1 MKKFLVLFQ
10 LLSLA
15 LCCVFALDQS
25 VEALLKLNIPTDS
38 VEIGFSSSISYAE
51 SGTTTNE
58 FSMKAPEIDEAF
70 NISSEDNG
78 DIYLFY
84 NGVCVLANCK
94 LSLEIVRPFTWFDDT
109 GYSSSDED
117 MIDYSIKI
125 LCNEECYWDGSKNS
139 ILTTDGITILSSG
152 ESSNQADIETSL
164 RGEGADMTMVKG
176 VARIVVTIPSTDVTG
191 KKYGNYKSEL
201 VLKVT
206 NNS

>member
-1 MKKFLVLFQ
+1 MIKKLIFLVLF
-10 LLSLA
+10 SLA
-15 LCCVFALDQS
+15 LCYVFALDQS

-38 VEIGFSSSISYAE
+38 VKIGFSSSISDAE

-58 FSMKAPEIDEAF
+58 FSMRAPEIDEAF

-84 NGVCVLANCK
+84 KGVGVLANCK
-94 LSLEIVRPFTWFDDT
+94 LSLEIVRPFTWFDGT
-109 GYSSSDED
+109 VYSSSNED
-117 MIDYSIKI
+117 MIDYSINI
-125 LCNEECYWDGSKNS
+125 LCNEGCYWDGSKNS

-176 VARIVVTIPSTDVTG
+176 VARVVVTIPSTDVTG

>member
-1 MKKFLVLFQ
+1 MNKLFVFLL
-10 LLSLA
+10 LLSLVLYSA
-15 LCCVFALDQS
+15 LALDQS
-25 VEALLKLNIPTDS
+25 VEAFVKLPVPTNS
-38 VEIGFSSSISYAE
+38 VKIGFSSSILDADA
-51 SGTTTNE
+51 GVTTNE
-58 FSMKAPEIDEAF
+58 FSMKAPNIDGAF
-70 NISSEDNG
+70 NISSEDKG

-84 NGVCVLANCK
+84 KGVGVLANCK
-94 LSLEIVRPFTWFDDT
+94 LSLEIVRPFTWFDGT
-109 GYSSSDED
+109 GYSSSNED

-125 LCNEECYWDGSKNS
+125 LCNEGCYWDGSKYS
-139 ILTTDGITILSSG
+139 KLTTDGITIRSSG

>member
-1 MKKFLVLFQ
+1 MKKSVFLLVFTFVL
-10 LLSLA
+10 SCA
-15 LCCVFALDQS
+15 FALDKS
-25 VEALLKLNIPTDS
+25 VEAFVRLPVPTNS
-38 VEIGFSSSISYAE
+38 IEIGFSSTISSAD
-51 SGTTTNE
+51 SGITSSV
-58 FSMKAPEIDEAF
+58 FKMKAPTIDKEMKM
-70 NISSEDNG
+70 SSVNDD

-84 NGVCVLANCK
+84 KGVGVLANCK
-94 LSLEIVRPFTWFDDT
+94 LSLEIVRPFTWFDGT

-125 LCNEECYWDGSKNS
+125 LCNEGCYWDGSKNS
-139 ILTTDGITILSSG
+139 ILMTDGITILSSG

-176 VARIVVTIPSTDVTG
+176 VARVVVTIPSTDVTG

>member
-1 MKKFLVLFQ
+1 MKKLFVLLLLLPLVLNF
-10 LLSLA
+10 A
-15 LCCVFALDQS
+15 FALDES
-25 VEALLKLNIPTDS
+25 VEAFVKLPVPTNS
-38 VEIGFSSSISYAE
+38 VKIGFSDSILDADA
-51 SGTTTNE
+51 GVTTNE
-58 FSMKAPEIDEAF
+58 FSMKAPNIDGAF
-70 NISSEDNG
+70 NISSEDKG

-84 NGVCVLANCK
+84 KGVGVLANCK
-94 LSLEIVRPFTWFDDT
+94 LSLEIVRPFTWFDGT
-109 GYSSSDED
+109 GYSSSNED